1 MVHKQ
6 YRAEVV
12 EFQANQ
18 AFEESED
25 NHEVNQVA
33 LDQVEVDRLE
43 NDHVAMVHA
52 EPGWP

>member
-1 MVHKQ
+1 MVHKH
-6 YRAEVV
+6 RAEVV
-12 EFQANQ
+12 EFQADQ

-25 NHEVNQVA
+25 SHEVDQVA